1 MVPTLLGHDR
11 TSHLRM
17 ENTLSGGREEKG
29 MAWCFSKP
37 PWHFFFRMLHH
48 FFKEQNT
55 HIYECTFTNMVSF
68 FWFSIFSPSLLNT
81 TWPGLY
87 HFLNHLFLSKTTPT
101 PTPSQAPLG
110 KGVYFRL
117 GVFFIGEKVSSLPSI
132 GGFGEAMV
140 RSWSG
145 NQIEA
150 WRSDGR
156 SSAIDWWM
164 ILRFV

>member
-117 GVFFIGEKVSSLPSI
+117 GVFFYWRESFLSPVDRRLWWGDGKILVWESDRSL
-132 GGFGEAMV
+132 AV
-140 RSWSG
+140 RW
-145 NQIEA
+145 
-150 WRSDGR
+150 
-156 SSAIDWWM
+156 
-164 ILRFV
+164 